1 MAIIRQNRLWNGI
14 QTRQEINNETGAI
27 EVFAVGVG
35 LFGVDALVV
44 SSEGKGSD
52 WKIDNPQT
60 FTNIFNKKNGTKS
73 SVKEVERAFFLEG
86 YKVFNNDR
94 ANVLNAPSSY
104 DDDREGLIARQRF
117 FNQGTPRIVD
127 PSTSVSNNSEGD
139 KTTEQVSP
147 KETVDADTGTAKGP
161 GETNVGADTTTV
173 ENKEEADGSKDNT
186 KSVPKSAKRQSDAS
200 ILRYPSTDLSFAT
213 PFGFSYDYIKIG
225 IVGYVPSIGKKPLK
239 DGKADFGL
247 PGTGNDAVTRYKKSS
262 LQTIMLPMIA
272 GLSSQNGI
280 SWGSDSM
287 NVIQQA
293 LGQSIASA
301 LQGVGEEGFS
311 FELLTE
317 KLKALGTSAQGLAQN
332 AAQNKDIVAGLL
344 AGYVTGNS
352 SIAARSTGAVINPN
366 LELLFSG
373 PQLRTFQFNFNFAP
387 RFGAEAKVVAQIIKT
402 LKKHSA
408 PKIDKGGSIFL
419 KTPDIFKLQY
429 IYNGDGSESSGGDHP
444 YLNKIKPCALTSIGV
459 NYTPGG
465 TYMTYQGDG
474 EGAGSMTQ
482 TMLSLTFT
490 ELEPIYDIDYEDNHL
505 TGY

>member
-1 MAIIRQNRLWNGI
+1 MAIIRRNRLWNGI
-14 QTRQEINNETGAI
+14 QTRQEINNETGRI
-27 EVFAVGVG
+27 EVYGTG
-35 LFGVDALVV
+35 TGSFGNDTLLA
-44 SSEGKGSD
+44 SSDGIGND
-52 WKIDNPQT
+52 WKIDNPRILTVT
-60 FTNIFNKKNGTKS
+60 FNQENNSRS
-73 SVKEVERAFFLEG
+73 SIKEVERAFFLEG

-94 ANVLNAPSSY
+94 AAVLNNSENY
-104 DDDREGLIARQRF
+104 DDQREGLIARQRF
-117 FNQGTPRIVD
+117 FNQGTPLIVD

-225 IVGYVPSIGKKPLK
+225 IVGYVPSL
-239 DGKADFGL
+239 
-247 PGTGNDAVTRYKKSS
+247 GNGSINPVGAVDRYKKSS
-262 LQTIMLPMIA
+262 LGTIILPMIA

-280 SWGSDSM
+280 GWGKDSM
-287 NVIQQA
+287 NAVQLA
-293 LGQSIASA
+293 LGESIASS
-301 LQGVGEEGFS
+301 LKSIGDKGVFDIENIKKQAGD
-311 FELLTE
+311 
-317 KLKALGTSAQGLAQN
+317 ALGRVQILTNDALN
-332 AAQNKDIVAGLL
+332 NKDIIAGLL
-344 AGYVTGNS
+344 AGYVMGNS
-352 SIAARSTGAVINPN
+352 SVAARTTGAVLNPN

-387 RFGAEAKVVAQIIKT
+387 RFGAEAEVVAQIIKK

-408 PKIDKGGSIFL
+408 PKIEKNGSIFL
-419 KTPDIFKLQY
+419 KTPDIFQLQY
-429 IYNGDGSESSGGDHP
+429 IYNGDGSEPSGGDHP

-474 EGAGSMTQ
+474 KGGGSMTQ

-490 ELEPIYDIDYEDNHL
+490 ELEPIYNIDYEDNHL